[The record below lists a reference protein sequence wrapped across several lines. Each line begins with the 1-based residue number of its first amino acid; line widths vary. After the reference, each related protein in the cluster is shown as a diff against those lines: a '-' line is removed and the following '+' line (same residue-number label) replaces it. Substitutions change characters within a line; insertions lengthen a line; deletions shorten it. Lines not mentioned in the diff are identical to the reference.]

1 MGGWPLRGRRPR
13 DLIGMAPLPLQTP
26 YPESRAT
33 LDGRFCTHALNLQFY
48 DTADIDNNQCQPN
61 KTKGVLQRTNVARP
75 DLAVLIKRLKKT
87 TSFPGLFSADERM
100 RKE

>member
-75 DLAVLIKRLKKT
+75 DLAV
-87 TSFPGLFSADERM
+87 SN
-100 RKE
+100 KEAQKNNLVPRAFLRRGEDA

>member
-33 LDGRFCTHALNLQFY
+33 LDGPFCTLALNLQFY
-48 DTADIDNNQCQPN
+48 DTADVDNTQCRPS

-75 DLAVLIKRLKKT
+75 DLAVSNEEAQKNNLVPRAFLRR
-87 TSFPGLFSADERM
+87 GEDA
-100 RKE
+100 